1 MMRML
6 FTSTLVAAM
15 LSLVV
20 AASAQQAP
28 NAQQERMKSC
38 NNQAQAQNLSGE
50 PRKSFMSECLAG
62 KGTSGSSS
70 AAHMSQQDKMKA
82 CNTQASA
89 QQLAGDARKQFMS
102 SCLKGQ

>member
-15 LSLVV
+15 FSLVA

-38 NNQAQAQNLSGE
+38 NTQASTQNLSGE
-50 PRKSFMSECLAG
+50 SRKSFMSECLAG
-62 KGTSGSSS
+62 KETSGSSS
-70 AAHMSQQDKMKA
+70 MSQQDKMKA
-82 CNTQASA
+82 CNAQAGS

-102 SCLKGQ
+102 SCLKAH